1 LTLCQ
6 LIVVASVMLRE
17 AQIIMYDDAI
27 QMVPTRA
34 QRKRRLSG
42 YQCIKLIPFS
52 WMSFYGLDPYNQI
65 EKSISFQANYFPS
78 DKLRRFMT
86 LLYSLELIWV

>member
-1 LTLCQ
+1 MDNLYDYGLPMSYNYYFFKITNIFHKCISILTLCQ
-6 LIVVASVMLRE
+6 LIVVASVMSRE

-34 QRKRRLSG
+34 QSKRRLGG

-52 WMSFYGLDPYNQI
+52 RGYLFYGFKYRPI
-65 EKSISFQANYFPS
+65 
-78 DKLRRFMT
+78 
-86 LLYSLELIWV
+86 